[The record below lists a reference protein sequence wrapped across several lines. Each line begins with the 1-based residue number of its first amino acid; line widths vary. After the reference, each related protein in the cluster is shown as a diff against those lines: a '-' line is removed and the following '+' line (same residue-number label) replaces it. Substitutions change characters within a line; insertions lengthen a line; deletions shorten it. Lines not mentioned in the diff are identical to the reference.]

1 MDVTVHVQGAMQA
14 KPQRRSR
21 ILGAGLLLLAL
32 GSMLVAFSSQS
43 DSPIARTTASRMLAD
58 SNSTCESSA
67 SSSAFATYIELVPTT
82 AGLRGCLANNINSV
96 VSSLTTTCSVSQLTT
111 LFSSSSTDSNMTAFS
126 DLFSLLLSGLD
137 SSSSGSASSSD
148 LATQL
153 TAWSGNSTKL
163 DGFCYV
169 MNTDVAP
176 CVKALLP
183 TILSAVQNDT
193 TCCADLHEYVGLAQ
207 LIVPDGQT
215 LLQTVYDL
223 INGLHRSMCT
233 MIGSSTRCGQSLFGY
248 LAGVV
253 SSDDSLLFSLLFKG
267 GLPLYAISDSAVC
280 SSLETTSIT
289 SRLAS
294 SSSIAYYA
302 ADCCASGFSTLMQ
315 AVDAMIT
322 HLSGNS
328 LPEILTLM
336 TAGSQEF
343 KALYSDIQ
351 GCSYSKTCTAPSFLL
366 PTSSAAPTTSSAAL
380 VAKTATPKN
389 ITCTKVS
396 LCDTDDVCSSVCSEG
411 TVEIAPSNAR
421 ALTYQRNLTYAHS
434 LCYAELPATHNSG
447 TTLARGY
454 GNRDQLF
461 NKVLNASES
470 NTYMRTNNQFLTV
483 TDQLNIG
490 ARFIELDVHYFA
502 GALHSGHCSAISSSI
517 ITDLAD
523 TLESEV
529 KTLVDG
535 SSSSSSSSSVQWTS
549 ALMGCLPSL
558 SGIRSE
564 LMRLHN
570 ETLYE
575 VATWVKN
582 NPDDLIVLY
591 SEIGTELYTYS
602 QVDALLALFTT
613 FFGDLVFTPSD
624 FEAMG
629 SSWTNFTLSDLIAK
643 DKRVILVATPKAN
656 DQMFYMRDLC
666 SGWSDVP
673 TSGVSTDSSGTFWGQ
688 TMNAGSIVRAYSSAL
703 HYGTMSESGLDGDST
718 IDTATQPGQVNAST
732 LPVFVDAGV
741 NILAPDGLDGKTM
754 AAMIWSW
761 ASREPTTGDS
771 VAAISATDGR
781 WYGSTSTSGIGYV
794 ACVSSSNRT
803 TWSVVSQGSSCPS
816 GYAKGAPKLA
826 IENTALWAVVKAA
839 GSDAS
844 AQLDV
849 DLSNFP
855 SVSAAE
861 EDAFDQALASSSS
874 STSSGSSGSSS
885 TKPASTSD
893 ALSVVRSGNGLL
905 LSMLLL
911 LWISL

>member
-1 MDVTVHVQGAMQA
+1 MDTMVEVQGAIPA

-21 ILGAGLLLLAL
+21 IMGAGLLLLAL
-32 GSMLVAFSSQS
+32 GSILMMFSSQS
-43 DSPIARTTASRMLAD
+43 DLPIARTTVSRILAD
-58 SNSTCESSA
+58 SNSTCENSA
-67 SSSAFATYIELVPTT
+67 SSSAFATYVELIPTT

-111 LFSSSSTDSNMTAFS
+111 LFSTSSTDSNMTAFS
-126 DLFSLLLSGLD
+126 DLFSLLLSGLE
-137 SSSSGSASSSD
+137 SSSSGSTSSSD
-148 LATQL
+148 LAAQL
-153 TAWSGNSTKL
+153 TAWSSNSTQL
-163 DGFCYV
+163 NGFCNI
-169 MNTDVAP
+169 MNANVAP
-176 CVKALLP
+176 CVQALLP

-233 MIGSSTRCGQSLFGY
+233 MVGSSTRCGQSLFGY

-302 ADCCASGFSTLMQ
+302 ADCCASGFSTLME

-336 TAGSQEF
+336 TASAQQF
-343 KALYSDIQ
+343 KAQYSGIQ
-351 GCSYSKTCTAPSFLL
+351 GCSYSKTCTDPSFLL
-366 PTSSAAPTTSSAAL
+366 PTSSAAPTTSSAA
-380 VAKTATPKN
+380 VAAKTATAKN
-389 ITCTKVS
+389 VTCTRVS
-396 LCDTDDVCSSVCSEG
+396 VCDTDDVCSSVCSEG

-434 LCYAELPATHNSG
+434 LCYAELPATHNSA

-461 NKVLNASES
+461 NKVFNASEP

-502 GALHSGHCSAISSSI
+502 GTLRSGHCSKISSSI
-517 ITDLAD
+517 LTDLAGA
-523 TLESEV
+523 LESEV

-535 SSSSSSSSSVQWTS
+535 SSSSSSNSSVEWNS

-570 ETLYE
+570 ETLSE
-575 VATWVKN
+575 VTTWVKN
-582 NPDDLIVLY
+582 NPNDLIVLY

-602 QVDALLALFTT
+602 KLDALLELFTT
-613 FFGDLVFTPSD
+613 YFGDLVFTPSD
-624 FEAMG
+624 LETMG
-629 SSWTNFTLSDLIAK
+629 GSWSNFTLSDLIAK
-643 DKRVILVATPKAN
+643 GKRVILVATPEAN
-656 DQMFYMRDLC
+656 DQMFYMRSLC
-666 SGWSDVP
+666 DGWADVP
-673 TSGVSTDSSGTFWGQ
+673 SSRVSTDGTFWGQ
-688 TMNAGSIVRAYSSAL
+688 TMNAGSIVRAFSSAL
-703 HYGTMSESGLDGDST
+703 HYGTMSESGLGGDT
-718 IDTATQPGQVNAST
+718 TTGTAAQPSEVDAST

-741 NILAPDGLDGKTM
+741 NILAPDGLDGTTM

-781 WYGSTSTSGIGYV
+781 WYGSTSTSGISFV

-803 TWSVVSQGSSCPS
+803 SWSVVSQGSSCPS
-816 GYAKGAPKLA
+816 GYAKDAPKLA

-855 SVSAAE
+855 TVSTAE
-861 EDAFDQALASSSS
+861 EDAFEQALMASGT
-874 STSSGSSGSSS
+874 TSSGSSGSSS
-885 TKPASTSD
+885 SKPTSTSD
-893 ALSVVRSGNGLL
+893 AVSFVRSRNSLL
-905 LSMLLL
+905 LSVLLL
-911 LWISL
+911 LWIAL